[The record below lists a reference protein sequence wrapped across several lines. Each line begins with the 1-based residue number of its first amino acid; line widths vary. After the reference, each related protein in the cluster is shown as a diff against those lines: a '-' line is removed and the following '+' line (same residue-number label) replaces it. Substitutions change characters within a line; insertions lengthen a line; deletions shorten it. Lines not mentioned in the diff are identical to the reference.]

1 MKQQSNRTSSNISK
15 IQLKK
20 NTYKHAY
27 NKITNKL
34 KNSIKYIQV
43 SRRIINTDLIY
54 KNKISF
60 PCIH

>member
-54 KNKISF
+54 KNK
-60 PCIH
+60 

>member
-1 MKQQSNRTSSNISK
+1 MLI
-15 IQLKK
+15 
-20 NTYKHAY
+20 
-27 NKITNKL
+27 KITNKL

-60 PCIH
+60 PCVH